1 MALLAVYRMSCET
14 KQLKSEPP
22 SSRKRNLEDVEG
34 GGGMN
39 WTTS

>member
-1 MALLAVYRMSCET
+1 MALYAVDRMSCET
-14 KQLKSEPP
+14 KQPKSEAL